1 MRLFRRSPGALI
13 SSIKTGFIF
22 EINVE
27 LGMVWESSYP
37 GTRTDNIIRPGKE
50 TGHEMHIGIEEVVQ
64 SGILADQKGKLAGK
78 SKLAVDV
85 AFPRHFRGRG
95 EVERLSGSQA
105 PLFVHI
111 DFFLW

>member
-50 TGHEMHIGIEEVVQ
+50 AGHERHIGIEEVVQ
-64 SGILADQKGKLAGK
+64 SGWDSCRSEREACGQIETGGRCRV
-78 SKLAVDV
+78 SK
-85 AFPRHFRGRG
+85 AF
-95 EVERLSGSQA
+95 SWS
-105 PLFVHI
+105 
-111 DFFLW
+111 W